1 MDKPLWIV
9 IGENDRDRGHA
20 VFGPF
25 ASRQEAERWAEE
37 VYAPRQRDDEDEDDD
52 EDEEEPIEWE
62 VTLLIPPE
70 D

>member
-1 MDKPLWIV
+1 V
-9 IGENDRDRGHA
+9 IGERDYDRGHA

-37 VYAPRQRDDEDEDDD
+37 AYAPRQRDEDDD
-52 EDEEEPIEWE
+52 EASEEDEEDPIEWE

-70 D
+70 G

>member
-9 IGENDRDRGHA
+9 IGENDCDRGHA

-25 ASRQEAERWAEE
+25 ASRLEAERWAEE
-37 VYAPRQRDDEDEDDD
+37 AYATRETEDDE
-52 EDEEEPIEWE
+52 EDEEDPIEWE

-70 D
+70 G

>member
-9 IGENDRDRGHA
+9 IGEKDYDRGHA

-37 VYAPRQRDDEDEDDD
+37 AFAARETEDDE
-52 EDEEEPIEWE
+52 EDEEDPIEWE

-70 D
+70 G